1 MDNNN
6 TSLRQARENKNDEFY
21 TTYESVEEEIS
32 HYKAH
37 FLDKTVYCNA
47 DNPRISEFSKYFQ
60 NNFKELGLKRLIV
73 TSYNREDTSS
83 NSKGL
88 VLDMTDEKN
97 IQIKA
102 LEGDGDFR
110 SEECIRLLDESDI
123 VVTNPPFSLM
133 REMIS
138 LLESHK
144 KNYLLLATENV
155 LTYKEVFPLV
165 QQGKLWTGYN
175 SGNMNFRVPD
185 DSEAKTNRYWQD
197 EDSQKWRSLGNVI
210 WLTNLET
217 DKHRKRLELTKT
229 YSPEQYPKYDNYDAI
244 NVDRIENIP
253 MDYPGVMGVPVTILK
268 KINTEQFEIVGEAN
282 HGTDSKFDL
291 FEPKLDGKTLFK
303 KILIKNKSLMENEKI
318 DNKNMPSPE
327 RVSFDNKEDLIVY
340 ITDYCEK
347 HGWDSDLNHI
357 DTSRISDMSYLF
369 INSKFTGDISGWDT
383 SNVTDMSGMF
393 MYTKFNGD
401 ISNWNVSNVTD
412 MSEMFAGT
420 EFNSDIS
427 GWDTSKVTD
436 MHEMFNSSEFNQ
448 DISMWNT
455 GNVKNMSYMFLE
467 SRFNQPIGDWDVSNV
482 TNMEGMFRRSR
493 FNQPLNNWDTSN
505 VTTMQEMFYL
515 SHFNQPIGNW
525 NVSNVKNMSLLF
537 CESRFNQP
545 LDNWKINPSADLSYM
560 FSNSGYS
567 QSLPAW
573 KLENMVNTEGI
584 FKNTPL
590 EGRENELLQK
600 GSGKEI
606 PERVSFDNKEGLI
619 VYITDYCDKHGWDSD
634 LNHIDVSRITDM
646 SDLFDGTK
654 FTGDI
659 SKWDTGNVKD
669 MSYMFSDC
677 PFNGDLSK
685 WDVSNVTNMECMF
698 YNSDFNQPINSWNT
712 SKVENMRC
720 MFWKSEF
727 NQPINDWDTS
737 KVENMSHMFE
747 YSKFNQPIGSWDVSS
762 VKDMCYMFSDSRFNQ
777 PLDNWKINT
786 SADLSYMFS
795 NSGYSQALPGW
806 KLENMVNT
814 EGIFKNTP
822 LEGRENEL
830 LQKGSRKE
838 IPERVS
844 FDNKEDLKAY
854 IEDYCEKH
862 GWDSDL
868 NHIDVSK
875 ITDMSDLFADT
886 EFTGD
891 ISKWDVSNVK
901 DMSWMFTG
909 SVFNGDI
916 SKWDTSNVTM
926 MVGLFSDSQ
935 FNQPI
940 NEWNTGNVINMSYMF
955 MDSQF
960 NQPLDK
966 WNTSKVTDM
975 LCMFRQSPFIYDLSN
990 WQTGQVRNFG
1000 EMFRES
1006 AISSIPELHIR
1017 ENANTA
1023 LMFFGTPFEGRE
1035 NELLQKGVGK
1045 EIPERV
1051 SFETKEDLKAY
1062 ITDYCE
1068 KHGWDSDLNHIDV
1081 SKITDM
1087 SNLFKHTEFN
1097 GDISKWDTSN
1107 VQNMSEM
1114 FADSAFNQPIGNWNT
1129 SKVTN
1134 MEFMF
1139 CDSAFN
1145 QPLNNW
1151 DISNVKSTRGMF
1163 IGTPFNQP
1171 LNKWNV
1177 SSVTNMKGMFA
1188 DSKFDQPINSWDT
1201 GNVTNMSWMFGNTP
1215 FNQPIGDWDVS
1226 NVKRMNFMFDHSL
1239 FNQDISKWNVSKG
1252 TGMLA
1257 MFRQTPFN
1265 QDLSNWKVAQNCD
1278 MGEMFRESAI
1288 TTFPQFKVGKDAN
1301 TEMMFFGTPFEGR
1314 ENELKNSE
1322 NNKASMDVPEERRTT
1337 PTVDKSLTSNT
1348 TTAMEKE
1355 NKNTVQTIDQ
1365 TGKQLVILPPAQLLD
1380 RALDG
1385 AMTNKGMWLNQK
1397 SIHSPQIYGYTGQ
1410 EFQNTLTGFQQAL
1423 LSLNSQENQFLTN
1436 IYATPKEIKE
1446 NKLRL
1451 AGDVPQKGIVITSL
1465 DGTTKEYFNVD
1476 QMEKSSIKDAYTNIQ
1491 ISRASNFKPL
1501 AFAEK
1506 DDITRNKELLLK
1518 NPASVVIFRKGERY
1532 TLYEE
1537 SALRMQEISD
1547 LKTNVHP
1554 NTGIV
1559 YSSFAQDK
1567 MEDYIKAI
1575 SDSGFRVYLTNSAS
1589 NFKGTN
1595 IHRIEK
1601 NAVRDIEKLAANEG
1615 FTIGKVTYMPSNYL
1629 PTSDTVSLNITGK
1642 ERSTTD
1648 TLREISDIYHSGFE
1662 ALYSD
1667 KRIAGMQ
1674 KLPMGVRESRKFSQL
1689 AIEMATGIQMLRQ
1702 GLPAVISEDNVP
1714 LIPNWQQQLRENPKA
1729 MQLLEQHVEALTTA
1743 YDRSMRGLK
1752 VDYDQLIPTN
1762 KNIQKPEPLRPEQ
1775 GTISRTLG
1783 DYTNLADKNFVVIR
1797 DKKDRSAIVIFP
1809 TGASTIFDKE
1819 TPGFNK
1825 DQIHNALAK
1834 EKYNQVYFFSP
1845 DAFESLNKPNEFFK
1859 NKAVS
1864 VEKLHY
1870 GKLTEVGKVK
1880 VMAEIERTALPEI
1893 GIIIPFKNPKTN
1905 KPELYIRSTA
1915 GEEVTVP
1922 ITSKKDIQSLAN
1934 TISEKDRAAANTIR
1948 MRIAQKYF
1956 VKAQEDPS
1964 IVSDY
1969 LRPKVPQEMYDSIE
1983 KSSVLTDERRDYFI
1997 NATINGKEYPYK
2009 QMTLTDKAIFIASA
2023 NRGDFKDAIVTRV
2036 FAEELGLKVDNK
2048 EEVEAKVSAG
2058 PSEQKP
2064 DNEQER
2070 EPEVDNQN
2078 EQDDK
2083 KQVRRGF
2090 HR

>member
-6 TSLRQARENKNDEFY
+6 ISLRQARGNKNDEFY
-21 TTYESVEEEIS
+21 TTYESVDEEIS
-32 HYKAH
+32 HYKAY
-37 FLDKTVYCNA
+37 FLDKIVYCNA
-47 DNPRISEFSKYFQ
+47 DNPRTSEFSKYFQ

-73 TSYNREDTSS
+73 TSYNREDSS
-83 NSKGL
+83 GNSKGL
-88 VLDMTDEKN
+88 VLDMTDEMN

-229 YSPEQYPKYDNYDAI
+229 YSPEKYPKYDNYDAI

-327 RVSFDNKEDLIVY
+327 RVSFETKEDLKAY
-340 ITDYCEK
+340 IIAYCE
-347 HGWDSDLNHI
+347 
-357 DTSRISDMSYLF
+357 
-369 INSKFTGDISGWDT
+369 
-383 SNVTDMSGMF
+383 
-393 MYTKFNGD
+393 
-401 ISNWNVSNVTD
+401 
-412 MSEMFAGT
+412 
-420 EFNSDIS
+420 
-427 GWDTSKVTD
+427 
-436 MHEMFNSSEFNQ
+436 
-448 DISMWNT
+448 
-455 GNVKNMSYMFLE
+455 
-467 SRFNQPIGDWDVSNV
+467 
-482 TNMEGMFRRSR
+482 
-493 FNQPLNNWDTSN
+493 
-505 VTTMQEMFYL
+505 
-515 SHFNQPIGNW
+515 
-525 NVSNVKNMSLLF
+525 
-537 CESRFNQP
+537 
-545 LDNWKINPSADLSYM
+545 
-560 FSNSGYS
+560 
-567 QSLPAW
+567 
-573 KLENMVNTEGI
+573 
-584 FKNTPL
+584 
-590 EGRENELLQK
+590 
-600 GSGKEI
+600 
-606 PERVSFDNKEGLI
+606 
-619 VYITDYCDKHGWDSD
+619 KHGWDSD

-975 LCMFRQSPFIYDLSN
+975 LCMFRQSPFRYDLSN

-1051 SFETKEDLKAY
+1051 SFEAKEDLKAYIEDYCEKHGWDSDLNHIDVSRITDMSMLFEHTEFTGDISRWDVSNVKDTSGMFAYTNFSGDLSEWNTGNVRNMSGMFYDSDFKGDLSKWNTGNVTDMSGMFCESLFNGDIRYWNVDNVIDMSDMFAHSSFKQDVGKWSLHPSVNNHNMFKGTPLEGKEKELTGKNFPERVSFETKEDLKAY

-1081 SKITDM
+1081 SRITDM
-1087 SNLFKHTEFN
+1087 SMLFEHTEFN

-1226 NVKRMNFMFDHSL
+1226 NVKRMNFMFDHGL
-1239 FNQDISKWNVSKG
+1239 FNQDISKWNVSKA

-1257 MFRQTPFN
+1257 MFRHTPFN

-1922 ITSKKDIQSLAN
+1922 IPSKKDIQSLAN
-1934 TISEKDRAAANTIR
+1934 TISEKDRAAANNIR

-1969 LRPKVPQEMYDSIE
+1969 LRPKVPQKVYDSIE